1 MSVNEVLEAVRTM
14 TPAERAQV
22 RALLEAL
29 PTAPPAL
36 DDIAQVK
43 LRAAGLLGEPAPH
56 VTNSRTRHSPVD
68 IKGKP
73 LSDTIIEERG

>member
-1 MSVNEVLEAVRTM
+1 LSVNEVMEAVRTM

-36 DDIAQVK
+36 DDLAQAK
-43 LRAAGLLGEPAPH
+43 LREVGLLGESTLR
-56 VTNSRTRHSPVD
+56 VTKAHARHSPVE